1 MQLRGALLWI
11 HALSGAAWI
20 AACGCVVI
28 AGLALET
35 GSDEQRNFAL
45 KVVPRINGLIAG
57 AAGLLLATGV
67 ANFALLGA
75 ARGFQFSTQFAVV
88 LAAKVVLFIGMAMT
102 LGAVLRARTAADAM
116 SRRIRYHGAIA
127 VMGGLALL
135 LGLWLM
141 GT

>member
-1 MQLRGALLWI
+1 MPLRGVILWI
-11 HALSGAAWI
+11 HALSGATWV
-20 AACGCVVI
+20 AACGCFVI

-35 GSDEQRNFAL
+35 GSDEQRSFVER
-45 KVVPRINGLIAG
+45 VVPKINLLVAA

-75 ARGFQFSTQFAVV
+75 ARGFQFSTQFGIV
-88 LAAKVVLFIGMAMT
+88 LGAKVVLFIGM
-102 LGAVLRARTAADAM
+102 VLALSAALRTAARPHAM
-116 SRRIRYHGAIA
+116 PRLVGYHGAIA
-127 VMGGLALL
+127 AMGGLALL